1 MLTIG
6 IQRSEDVEIDE
17 EEILAAYEKAGFK
30 FDDDFIIVPT
40 MNDAKVGYF
49 IIEKANYL
57 IFREEDGI
65 DSFTAVVLP
74 FIATLTDADQI
85 IVKQDIDP
93 SPAHSMNYDD
103 CLFAGSATEFLA
115 YWNEL
120 EDEEE

>member
-6 IQRSEDVEIDE
+6 IQRSEDVKIDE
-17 EEILAAYEKAGFK
+17 EEILTAYENAGFK
-30 FDDDFIIVPT
+30 YDDDYIIVPS
-40 MNDAKVGYF
+40 MNDEKVGYF

-57 IFREEDGI
+57 IFIEEDSL
-65 DSFTAVVLP
+65 DSFTAVVIP

-85 IVKQDIDP
+85 IVKQDLEVRIRND
-93 SPAHSMNYDD
+93 YDD

-120 EDEEE
+120 EVEEE

>member
-30 FDDDFIIVPT
+30 YDDDNIIVPT
-40 MNDAKVGYF
+40 MNDDKVGYF

-57 IFREEDGI
+57 IFREEDSI
-65 DSFTAVVLP
+65 ESFTAVVIP
-74 FIATLTDADQI
+74 YIATLTDGDQI
-85 IVKQDIDP
+85 IVKQDLEVRLRND
-93 SPAHSMNYDD
+93 YDD

>member
-30 FDDDFIIVPT
+30 YDDDNIIVPT
-40 MNDAKVGYF
+40 MNNEKVEYF

-57 IFREEDGI
+57 IFREADSI

-85 IVKQDIDP
+85 IVKKDLEVPLRND
-93 SPAHSMNYDD
+93 YDD

-120 EDEEE
+120 EGEES